1 MQSKLLRSL
10 QAVWRVFASTTQAF
24 VLPDGFVAMRTPSD
38 TSDTGPGNAAAPA
51 GGGLKLPDGTDRTER
66 RQCRPL
72 PA

>member
-1 MQSKLLRSL
+1 MQSKLLRTL
-10 QAVWRVFASTTQAF
+10 RTVWRAFASTTQAF
-24 VLPDGFVAMRTPSD
+24 VLPDGFVAMHAPTD
-38 TSDTGPGNAAAPA
+38 ADAGTGKAAAPS